1 MSDSPK
7 TLPEY
12 IKWLK
17 RAESKP
23 HLYDNDE
30 YIRIKKELYQA
41 KKLRQ
46 LLKEE
51 EKAYVGFGYQK
62 KPMPPVTVTE
72 MQKAVTNELQS
83 IAEVVD
89 TTETE
94 VVESVDVEVVEDTNE
109 V

>member
-1 MSDSPK
+1 MAKNNEPQ

-23 HLYDNDE
+23 HLYENDE

-41 KKLRQ
+41 KKLKQ
-46 LLKEE
+46 ILQQE
-51 EKAYVGFGYQK
+51 EKSYMGFGYQR
-62 KPMPPVTVTE
+62 KPMP
-72 MQKAVTNELQS
+72 AVE
-83 IAEVVD
+83 IVD
-89 TTETE
+89 TAEEE
-94 VVESVDVEVVEDTNE
+94 VVESVDVEVVEDTHE

>member
-62 KPMPPVTVTE
+62 KPMPPV
-72 MQKAVTNELQS
+72 
-83 IAEVVD
+83 EVVD

-94 VVESVDVEVVEDTNE
+94 VVESVDVEVVEDTDE

>member
-1 MSDSPK
+1 MAKNNEPQ

-17 RAESKP
+17 KAESKP

-41 KKLRQ
+41 KKLKR
-46 LLKEE
+46 LLQEE
-51 EKAYVGFGYQK
+51 EKSYTGFGYQK
-62 KPMPPVTVTE
+62 KPMPPVE
-72 MQKAVTNELQS
+72 
-83 IAEVVD
+83 IVD

>member
-17 RAESKP
+17 KAESKP
-23 HLYDNDE
+23 WLYENDE

-41 KKLRQ
+41 KKLKR
-46 LLKEE
+46 LLQEE
-51 EKAYVGFGYQK
+51 EKAYVGFGYQR
-62 KPMPPVTVTE
+62 KPMPPV
-72 MQKAVTNELQS
+72 
-83 IAEVVD
+83 EVVD

>member
-46 LLKEE
+46 LLKT
-51 EKAYVGFGYQK
+51 QK
-62 KPMPPVTVTE
+62 IIPIRISKNVRLFVRIGILSNHKRDM
-72 MQKAVTNELQS
+72 
-83 IAEVVD
+83 
-89 TTETE
+89 
-94 VVESVDVEVVEDTNE
+94 
-109 V
+109 

>member
-17 RAESKP
+17 KAESKP

-41 KKLRQ
+41 KKLKR
-46 LLKEE
+46 LLQEE
-51 EKAYVGFGYQK
+51 EKAYVGFGYQR
-62 KPMPPVTVTE
+62 KPMP
-72 MQKAVTNELQS
+72 A
-83 IAEVVD
+83 AEVVD

-94 VVESVDVEVVEDTNE
+94 VVESVDVIKEIMEDANE

>member
-1 MSDSPK
+1 MAKNNEPQ

-17 RAESKP
+17 KAESKP

-41 KKLRQ
+41 KKLRK
-46 LLKEE
+46 LLSDE
-51 EKAYVGFGYQK
+51 EKSYTGFGYQR
-62 KPMPPVTVTE
+62 KPMPPV
-72 MQKAVTNELQS
+72 
-83 IAEVVD
+83 EVVD

-94 VVESVDVEVVEDTNE
+94 VVESVDVEIMEDANE

>member
-17 RAESKP
+17 KAESKP

-30 YIRIKKELYQA
+30 YVRIKKELYQA
-41 KKLRQ
+41 KKLKR
-46 LLKEE
+46 LLQEE

-62 KPMPPVTVTE
+62 KPMPPV
-72 MQKAVTNELQS
+72 
-83 IAEVVD
+83 EVVD

-94 VVESVDVEVVEDTNE
+94 VVESVDVEIMEDANE

>member
-1 MSDSPK
+1 MAKNNEPQ

-17 RAESKP
+17 KAERKP

-46 LLKEE
+46 ILKEE
-51 EKAYVGFGYQK
+51 EKSYTGFGYQR
-62 KPMPPVTVTE
+62 KPMP
-72 MQKAVTNELQS
+72 AVE
-83 IAEVVD
+83 IVD
-89 TTETE
+89 TADEE
-94 VVESVDVEVVEDTNE
+94 VVESVDVEVVEDTDE